1 MIQRIINDSLRKG
14 IPMKRFRD
22 LQWCRDGA
30 AAVEFAILA
39 PVFILVLMTL
49 IAYGIYLSVAH
60 SVQQIAADA
69 ARTAVAGITESEREQ
84 LVDTFVTNSTLN
96 DTFLKRDKLKV
107 TVAADPTNSN
117 QFTVSVEYDAEDLPI
132 WNLYSFALP
141 DKTIKRFATI
151 RMGGI

>member
-1 MIQRIINDSLRKG
+1 
-14 IPMKRFRD
+14 MKRLKDFISS
-22 LQWCRDGA
+22 QGGA
-30 AAVEFAILA
+30 AAVEFAIIA
-39 PVFILVLMTL
+39 PMFILILMTL

-69 ARTAVAGITESEREQ
+69 ARTAVAGITETEREQ
-84 LVDTFVTNSTLN
+84 LVSNFVSTSTLN
-96 DTFLKRDKLKV
+96 GAFLDRNKLKV
-107 TVAADPTNSN
+107 TVAPDPTNSN
-117 QFTVSVEYDAEDLPI
+117 QFTVSVEYDAENLPI